1 MTPRSH
7 AQFQANPNATP
18 IAKVIHLE
26 PYSDAVGIGREGKE
40 ARDVY
45 LLQQP
50 ARLLLYVHWIINHK
64 S

>member
-1 MTPRSH
+1 MGSKKDVS
-7 AQFQANPNATP
+7 TP

-40 ARDVY
+40 SRDVY

-50 ARLLLYVHWIINHK
+50 ARLLLYVHWIIDHK